1 MIKGRIKR
9 KWEKNNL
16 REKGKE
22 WRKSHHGKKTPVIT
36 RKL

>member
-22 WRKSHHGKKTPVIT
+22 WRKVTTGKK
-36 RKL
+36 LQ